1 MAISARRDYGARPK
15 GQPLAKSH
23 ERALTEAGRTCP
35 AASPARSDSL
45 SDDLASLEED
55 DWGLNT
61 AMGPD
66 PLMGPAYA
74 ASNLDVS
81 EALGREHSRS
91 MAWIPERANGQG
103 DSSHAADDG
112 EQNPHA
118 DASIEALQGQHA
130 AAAAMMLDASS
141 AAGHWEHSSQYHGQ
155 SHLSAAP
162 EALRDPTQSEA
173 LAASDARAD
182 SCSHE
187 KQALQGT
194 HSSAPARVTMQQRL
208 QDVEQHGAGPANG
221 LSAPDS
227 QIAHEAQHQ
236 SRASAAVVTRS
247 TIRGPEQNAGSAKAA
262 GASTQ
267 GEVWR
272 CAEQAT
278 AALACKSSDTGV
290 SLSELQKLQAMSED
304 GQRPAPNWALG
315 DSDELSADLRLAK
328 KLQQEELRW
337 HQIHSRAEAGKRKL
351 KREGTLD
358 AFFKKPAR

>member
-35 AASPARSDSL
+35 AALSAGSDSL

-74 ASNLDVS
+74 ASNLDMS

-103 DSSHAADDG
+103 DSSHAADG
-112 EQNPHA
+112 EQNLHA

-141 AAGHWEHSSQYHGQ
+141 AAVHWEHSSQHHGQ
-155 SHLSAAP
+155 SHHSTAP
-162 EALRDPTQSEA
+162 EALRDPTQSKA
-173 LAASDARAD
+173 LAAQDARAD
-182 SCSHE
+182 SYSHE

-194 HSSAPARVTMQQRL
+194 HSSAPASVTTHQRL
-208 QDVEQHGAGPANG
+208 QDIEQHGAGPTNE

-227 QIAHEAQHQ
+227 QIAQEAQHQ
-236 SRASAAVVTRS
+236 SRASAVVARS
-247 TIRGPEQNAGSAKAA
+247 TIRGPEQSAGSAKAA

-267 GEVWR
+267 GEVRR

-278 AALACKSSDTGV
+278 AALARKSSDTGV

-328 KLQQEELRW
+328 KLQREELRW

>member
-35 AASPARSDSL
+35 AALSAGSDSL

-61 AMGPD
+61 ARGPD

-81 EALGREHSRS
+81 KALGREHSRS
-91 MAWIPERANGQG
+91 MAWIPERANGEG
-103 DSSHAADDG
+103 DSSHAADGG

-130 AAAAMMLDASS
+130 AAAGIMLDAAST
-141 AAGHWEHSSQYHGQ
+141 AVHWEYSSQHHGQ
-155 SHLSAAP
+155 CHLSTAP
-162 EALRDPTQSEA
+162 EALRDLTQSEA
-173 LAASDARAD
+173 LAAKDARAD
-182 SCSHE
+182 SRSHE
-187 KQALQGT
+187 QQALQGT
-194 HSSAPARVTMQQRL
+194 HNSAPASVTMHQRL
-208 QDVEQHGAGPANG
+208 QDTEQHGAGPANG
-221 LSAPDS
+221 LSAPGS
-227 QIAHEAQHQ
+227 QIAQEAQHQ
-236 SRASAAVVTRS
+236 SRASAVVARS
-247 TIRGPEQNAGSAKAA
+247 TIRGPEQNARSAKAA

-267 GEVWR
+267 GEVRR

-278 AALACKSSDTGV
+278 AALACKSGDTGV

-315 DSDELSADLRLAK
+315 DSVELSADLRLAK
-328 KLQQEELRW
+328 KLQREELRW